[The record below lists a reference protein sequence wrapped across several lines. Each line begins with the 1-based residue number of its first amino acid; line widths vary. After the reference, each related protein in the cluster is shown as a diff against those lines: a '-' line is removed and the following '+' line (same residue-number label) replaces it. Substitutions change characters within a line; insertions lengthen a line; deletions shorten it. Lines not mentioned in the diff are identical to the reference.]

1 MKKTTKKL
9 VSLGL
14 AAVMAASLTACGGK
28 SDNGATTAATAETT
42 AAADA
47 GAADQTAGGSFKIGG
62 IGPITG
68 GTAIYGQAVMNGA
81 ELAINEINAAGGI
94 GGAQIEYNFQDDESD
109 TEKAVNAYNTLKDW
123 GMQMLVGTV
132 TSAPCIAVGAESSND
147 NLFQLTPSGSAVD
160 CAKFD
165 NQFRI

>member
-47 GAADQTAGGSFKIGG
+47 GAATRLQEVPLRSA
-62 IGPITG
+62 
-68 GTAIYGQAVMNGA
+68 
-81 ELAINEINAAGGI
+81 
-94 GGAQIEYNFQDDESD
+94 ESD
-109 TEKAVNAYNTLKDW
+109 RLPEEL
-123 GMQMLVGTV
+123 
-132 TSAPCIAVGAESSND
+132 
-147 NLFQLTPSGSAVD
+147 LFTDRPL
-160 CAKFD
+160 
-165 NQFRI
+165 

>member
-1 MKKTTKKL
+1 
-9 VSLGL
+9 
-14 AAVMAASLTACGGK
+14 MAASLTACGGK
-28 SDNGATTAATAETT
+28 SDNGATTAGAAETT

-94 GGAQIEYNFQDDESD
+94 GGGQNG
-109 TEKAVNAYNTLKDW
+109 EKL
-123 GMQMLVGTV
+123 
-132 TSAPCIAVGAESSND
+132 
-147 NLFQLTPSGSAVD
+147 
-160 CAKFD
+160 
-165 NQFRI
+165 